1 MKIANSKKLA
11 GCLVNEAT
19 CRKKL
24 GKEIADSLFKLMNQL
39 RKIVDVKQLFELPGN
54 FHRLRHLPIDNVY
67 AVTLKHPS
75 GASCDWIQQPL
86 QSRLN
91 RFVIIMVVSKNY
103 IENKHKEEYENI

>member
-39 RKIVDVKQLFELPGN
+39 RKIVDVRQLL
-54 FHRLRHLPIDNVY
+54 
-67 AVTLKHPS
+67 
-75 GASCDWIQQPL
+75 
-86 QSRLN
+86 
-91 RFVIIMVVSKNY
+91 
-103 IENKHKEEYENI
+103 

>member
-39 RKIVDVKQLFELPGN
+39 RKIVDVRQLFELPGN
-54 FHRLRHLPIDNVY
+54 WRRGNSP
-67 AVTLKHPS
+67 
-75 GASCDWIQQPL
+75 WIAPRATNQI
-86 QSRLN
+86 S
-91 RFVIIMVVSKNY
+91 
-103 IENKHKEEYENI
+103 